1 MDSQFREGMKKFW
14 MLTGFRNVKLG
25 NLIMILVGILF
36 IFLAIRFEFEPMLLI
51 PIGTGIIIGNIP
63 FFQGDGVNFQSAIGF
78 AQSAIDSGAWSFDM
92 ESAKALLLA
101 VFDGSE
107 KNMVLSEAIKS
118 VEKIN
123 LADFG
128 MYNIEEVKQFLGQV
142 FESGELNLQTG
153 LYQKGSVLNYLYFG
167 VTSGIYPPLIFLGIG
182 AMTDFSSLIANPKL
196 MLLGAA
202 AQIGVFL
209 TFILALNIGFNLRES
224 GAIGIIGGAD
234 GPTAIFLSS
243 RLANGTN
250 GTRNLVGPIA
260 IAAYSYMAL
269 VPLIQPPIIR
279 LLTSKKERLIRMKAP
294 RVVSKTEKVMFP
306 VIGLILTTFISPT
319 ALPLLGMLFFGNI
332 IKESG
337 VVKRLAYTAA
347 NPLIDIV
354 TIVLGLTV
362 GASTQASVFLTMSS
376 IKIFMLGALSFMIA
390 TAGGVLFG
398 KLMNVFSK
406 EKINPM
412 IGAAGV
418 SAVPDSARVVEIEG
432 QKYDPSNHLL
442 MHAMA
447 PNVSGVIGS
456 AVAAGIMM
464 SFLM

>member
-1 MDSQFREGMKKFW
+1 
-14 MLTGFRNVKLG
+14 
-25 NLIMILVGILF
+25 
-36 IFLAIRFEFEPMLLI
+36 
-51 PIGTGIIIGNIP
+51 
-63 FFQGDGVNFQSAIGF
+63 
-78 AQSAIDSGAWSFDM
+78 
-92 ESAKALLLA
+92 
-101 VFDGSE
+101 
-107 KNMVLSEAIKS
+107 
-118 VEKIN
+118 
-123 LADFG
+123 
-128 MYNIEEVKQFLGQV
+128 
-142 FESGELNLQTG
+142 
-153 LYQKGSVLNYLYFG
+153 
-167 VTSGIYPPLIFLGIG
+167 
-182 AMTDFSSLIANPKL
+182 MTDFSSLIANPKL

-337 VVKRLAYTAA
+337 MVKR
-347 NPLIDIV
+347 
-354 TIVLGLTV
+354 
-362 GASTQASVFLTMSS
+362 
-376 IKIFMLGALSFMIA
+376 
-390 TAGGVLFG
+390 
-398 KLMNVFSK
+398 
-406 EKINPM
+406 
-412 IGAAGV
+412 
-418 SAVPDSARVVEIEG
+418 SAR
-432 QKYDPSNHLL
+432 DRAL
-442 MHAMA
+442 ML
-447 PNVSGVIGS
+447 S
-456 AVAAGIMM
+456 
-464 SFLM
+464 L

>member
-1 MDSQFREGMKKFW
+1 MLGKKPTFRKPLVVLTALVLLGLLNILVVNNSTFATRISDLTDSTQNVSEMQMAESDAQQKAMIDNEKTDADVQQTTMSVSSDKEQKEESMDSQFREGMKKFW

-92 ESAKALLLA
+92 ESTKALLLA

-123 LADFG
+123 LSDFG

-319 ALPLLGMLFFGNI
+319 ALY
-332 IKESG
+332 
-337 VVKRLAYTAA
+337 A
-347 NPLIDIV
+347 
-354 TIVLGLTV
+354 
-362 GASTQASVFLTMSS
+362 VFW
-376 IKIFMLGALSFMIA
+376 
-390 TAGGVLFG
+390 
-398 KLMNVFSK
+398 
-406 EKINPM
+406 
-412 IGAAGV
+412 
-418 SAVPDSARVVEIEG
+418 
-432 QKYDPSNHLL
+432 QYH
-442 MHAMA
+442 
-447 PNVSGVIGS
+447 
-456 AVAAGIMM
+456 
-464 SFLM
+464 